1 MARTGRPKIK
11 IDRVEF
17 EKLCAIFCTEVE
29 IAGFFECSLD
39 TLNRWC
45 KRTYKMT
52 FADIYSIKSS
62 LGKVSLRRTQF
73 KLAQE
78 GDFRAAKWLG
88 QQVLGQSDKV
98 LTVNETNLRAAVAV
112 VDKDELRKAND
123 ELESE
128 C

>member
-1 MARTGRPKIK
+1 MARTGRPKSI
-11 IDRVEF
+11 IDKAEF
-17 EKLCAIFCTEVE
+17 EKLCGIFCTEVE
-29 IAGFFECSLD
+29 IASFFD
-39 TLNRWC
+39 VDIATLNRWC
-45 KRTYKMT
+45 KRNYKMT
-52 FADIYSIKSS
+52 FAEVYPIKSS
-62 LGKVSLRRTQF
+62 FGKISLRRTQF
-73 KLAQE
+73 KLAQD

-112 VDKDELRKAND
+112 VDKDELRKVND